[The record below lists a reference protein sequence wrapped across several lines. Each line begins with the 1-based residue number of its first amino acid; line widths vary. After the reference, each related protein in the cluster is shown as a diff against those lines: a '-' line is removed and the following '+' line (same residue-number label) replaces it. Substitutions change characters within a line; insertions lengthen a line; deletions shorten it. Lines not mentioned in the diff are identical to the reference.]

1 MIKVETIDGKIAV
14 KCGKATGADLIC
26 EASAA
31 VVSVIGS
38 AIKRCKSK
46 KRKEALAKEV
56 FVNITG
62 MAATIV
68 EKEHG
73 ISVWPDDDDEDEGFV
88 SEEADDEGDYE
99 CIGVKTLP
107 ADSDTAKKILELLGI
122 DPDEVK
128 PKDDDETED
137 DIPKFLF

>member
-14 KCGKATGADLIC
+14 QCGEATGVDLIC

-31 VVSVIGS
+31 VVSVVGA

-46 KRKEALAKEV
+46 KRKEDLAKEV
-56 FVNITG
+56 FVQITG

-73 ISVWPDDDDEDEGFV
+73 ISVWPDDDEDK
-88 SEEADDEGDYE
+88 SDDDEE
-99 CIGVKTLP
+99 TIIAKAIP
-107 ADSDTAKKILELLGI
+107 MDSDTGRKLMELLGI
-122 DPDEVK
+122 DPEEAK
-128 PKDDDETED
+128 SGDETED

>member
-1 MIKVETIDGKIAV
+1 MINVDTIDGKIAV
-14 KCGKATGADLIC
+14 KCGEATGADLIC

-73 ISVWPDDDDEDEGFV
+73 ISVWPDDDDE
-88 SEEADDEGDYE
+88 ADDEE
-99 CIGVKTLP
+99 ETIITKAIP
-107 ADSDTAKKILELLGI
+107 ADSDTAKKLLELLGI
-122 DPDEVK
+122 DPDETK
-128 PKDDDETED
+128 SGDDETED
-137 DIPKFLF
+137 DIPDFLF

>member
-1 MIKVETIDGKIAV
+1 MINVDTIDGKIAV
-14 KCGKATGADLIC
+14 KCGEATGADLIC

-31 VVSVIGS
+31 VVSVIGA
-38 AIKRCKSK
+38 AIKRCKST

-62 MAATIV
+62 LSATIV

-73 ISVWPDDDDEDEGFV
+73 ISVWPDDDDED
-88 SEEADDEGDYE
+88 DDEE
-99 CIGVKTLP
+99 ETIIAKAIP
-107 ADSDTAKKILELLGI
+107 ADSDTAKKLLELLGI

-128 PKDDDETED
+128 AGDEETED

>member
-14 KCGKATGADLIC
+14 KCGEATGADLIC

-31 VVSVIGS
+31 VVSVIGA

-62 MAATIV
+62 MVATIV

-73 ISVWPDDDDEDEGFV
+73 IDVWPDDEDEDDN
-88 SEEADDEGDYE
+88 EEETIIAKA
-99 CIGVKTLP
+99 IP
-107 ADSDTAKKILELLGI
+107 MDSDTGRKLMELLGI

-128 PKDDDETED
+128 SDDETED

>member
-1 MIKVETIDGKIAV
+1 MINVDTIDGKIAI
-14 KCGKATGADLIC
+14 KCGEATGADLIC

-31 VVSVIGS
+31 VVSVIGA

-73 ISVWPDDDDEDEGFV
+73 ISVWPDDDDED
-88 SEEADDEGDYE
+88 DDEE
-99 CIGVKTLP
+99 ETIIAKAIP
-107 ADSDTAKKILELLGI
+107 MDSETGRKLMELLGI
-122 DPDEVK
+122 DHDEAK
-128 PKDDDETED
+128 PNDDETED
-137 DIPKFLF
+137 DIPKYLF

>member
-1 MIKVETIDGKIAV
+1 MINVETKDGKIAV
-14 KCGKATGADLIC
+14 QCGEATGADLIC

-31 VVSVIGS
+31 VVSVIGA

-56 FVNITG
+56 FTHITG
-62 MAATIV
+62 MSATIV

-73 ISVWPDDDDEDEGFV
+73 ISVWPDDDED
-88 SEEADDEGDYE
+88 EADDEE
-99 CIGVKTLP
+99 ETVIAKAIP

-122 DPDEVK
+122 DPEEVK
-128 PKDDDETED
+128 SGDDETED
-137 DIPKFLF
+137 DLPKFLF

>member
-26 EASAA
+26 EASAV
-31 VVSVIGS
+31 VVSVIGA
-38 AIKRCKSK
+38 AIKRCKSEK
-46 KRKEALAKEV
+46 AKNELAKDV
-56 FVNITG
+56 FVQITG

-68 EKEHG
+68 EKEYG
-73 ISVWPDDDDEDEGFV
+73 ISVWPDDDED
-88 SEEADDEGDYE
+88 EADDEE
-99 CIGVKTLP
+99 ETIIAKAIP
-107 ADSDTAKKILELLGI
+107 MDSETGRKLMELLGI

-137 DIPKFLF
+137 DLPKFLF

>member
-1 MIKVETIDGKIAV
+1 MINVDTIDGKIAV
-14 KCGKATGADLIC
+14 KCGEATGADLIC

-31 VVSVIGS
+31 VVSVIGA

-73 ISVWPDDDDEDEGFV
+73 ISVWPDDDDE
-88 SEEADDEGDYE
+88 ADDEEDYE
-99 CIGVKTLP
+99 CIGVKALP
-107 ADSDTAKKILELLGI
+107 ADSDTAKKILEL

-128 PKDDDETED
+128 PKDDDDTED
-137 DIPKFLF
+137 DIPDFLF

>member
-1 MIKVETIDGKIAV
+1 MINVDTIDGKIAV
-14 KCGKATGADLIC
+14 ECGNATGADLIC

-31 VVSVIGS
+31 VVSVIGA

-73 ISVWPDDDDEDEGFV
+73 ITVWPDDDDED
-88 SEEADDEGDYE
+88 DDEDEDESDGK
-99 CIGVKTLP
+99 IIAKAIP
-107 ADSDTAKKILELLGI
+107 IDSETGRKLMELLGI
-122 DPDEVK
+122 DPDEDK
-128 PKDDDETED
+128 SGDDDETED

>member
-1 MIKVETIDGKIAV
+1 MINVDTIDGKIAV
-14 KCGKATGADLIC
+14 KCGEATGADLIC

-31 VVSVIGS
+31 VVSVIGA

-68 EKEHG
+68 EKEYG
-73 ISVWPDDDDEDEGFV
+73 ISVWPDDDDED
-88 SEEADDEGDYE
+88 DDEE
-99 CIGVKTLP
+99 ETIIAKAIP
-107 ADSDTAKKILELLGI
+107 KDSETGRKLMELLGI
-122 DPDEVK
+122 DPEEVK
-128 PKDDDETED
+128 SGDDDTED

>member
-1 MIKVETIDGKIAV
+1 MINVETKDGKIAV
-14 KCGKATGADLIC
+14 KCGEATGVDLIC

-31 VVSVIGS
+31 VVSVVGA

-46 KRKEALAKEV
+46 KRKEDLAKEV
-56 FVNITG
+56 FVQITG

-73 ISVWPDDDDEDEGFV
+73 ISVWPDDDEDK
-88 SEEADDEGDYE
+88 SDDDEE
-99 CIGVKTLP
+99 TIIAKAIP
-107 ADSDTAKKILELLGI
+107 MDSDTGRKLMELLGI
-122 DPDEVK
+122 DPEEVK
-128 PKDDDETED
+128 SDDETED

>member
-1 MIKVETIDGKIAV
+1 MINVDTIDGKIAV
-14 KCGKATGADLIC
+14 KCGEATGADLIC

-73 ISVWPDDDDEDEGFV
+73 ISVWPDDDDEDD
-88 SEEADDEGDYE
+88 SEEETIIAKA
-99 CIGVKTLP
+99 IP
-107 ADSDTAKKILELLGI
+107 ADSDTAKKLLELLGI
-122 DPDEVK
+122 DPDEAK
-128 PKDDDETED
+128 SGDDDETED

>member
-1 MIKVETIDGKIAV
+1 MINVETKDGKIAV
-14 KCGKATGADLIC
+14 KCGEATGADLIC

-31 VVSVIGS
+31 VVSVIGA

-73 ISVWPDDDDEDEGFV
+73 ISVWPDDDDEDD
-88 SEEADDEGDYE
+88 DDEE
-99 CIGVKTLP
+99 TIIAKAIP
-107 ADSDTAKKILELLGI
+107 MDSETGRKLMELLGI
-122 DPDEVK
+122 DPDEAK
-128 PKDDDETED
+128 SGDDETED

>member
-1 MIKVETIDGKIAV
+1 MINVETKDGKIAV
-14 KCGKATGADLIC
+14 KCGEATGADLIC

-31 VVSVIGS
+31 VVSVIGA

-73 ISVWPDDDDEDEGFV
+73 ISVWPDDDDEDD
-88 SEEADDEGDYE
+88 DDEE
-99 CIGVKTLP
+99 TIISKAIP
-107 ADSDTAKKILELLGI
+107 MDSETGRKLMELLGI
-122 DPDEVK
+122 DPDEAK
-128 PKDDDETED
+128 SKDDDETED
-137 DIPKFLF
+137 DIPDFMF

>member
-1 MIKVETIDGKIAV
+1 MINVETKDGKIAI
-14 KCGKATGADLIC
+14 KCGDATGAELIC

-31 VVSVIGS
+31 VVSVIGA

-73 ISVWPDDDDEDEGFV
+73 ISVWPDDDDED
-88 SEEADDEGDYE
+88 DDEE
-99 CIGVKTLP
+99 ETIIAKAIP
-107 ADSDTAKKILELLGI
+107 MDSETGRKLMELLGI
-122 DPDEVK
+122 DPDEAK

-137 DIPKFLF
+137 DIPDFLF

>member
-1 MIKVETIDGKIAV
+1 MINVDTIDGKIAV
-14 KCGKATGADLIC
+14 KCGEATGADLIC

-31 VVSVIGS
+31 VVSVIVA

-73 ISVWPDDDDEDEGFV
+73 ISVWPDDDDEDDNEEETIIAKAIPKD
-88 SEEADDEGDYE
+88 SETGR
-99 CIGVKTLP
+99 KLM
-107 ADSDTAKKILELLGI
+107 ELLGI
-122 DPDEVK
+122 DPDEAK
-128 PKDDDETED
+128 SGDDETED

>member
-1 MIKVETIDGKIAV
+1 MINVETKDGKIAI
-14 KCGKATGADLIC
+14 KCGDATGAELIC
-26 EASAA
+26 EASAV
-31 VVSVIGS
+31 VVSVVAS

-46 KRKEALAKEV
+46 ERKEALAKEV

-73 ISVWPDDDDEDEGFV
+73 ISVWPDEDDDDSDGKIIAKAI
-88 SEEADDEGDYE
+88 SM
-99 CIGVKTLP
+99 
-107 ADSDTAKKILELLGI
+107 DSDTGRKLMELLGI

-128 PKDDDETED
+128 SGDDDETED

>member
-1 MIKVETIDGKIAV
+1 MINVDTVDGKIAV
-14 KCGKATGADLIC
+14 KCGEATGADLIC

-31 VVSVIGS
+31 VVSVIGA

-62 MAATIV
+62 MVATIV

-73 ISVWPDDDDEDEGFV
+73 ISVWPDDDDTDDEDEDDSKETIIAKAIPMD
-88 SEEADDEGDYE
+88 SETGR
-99 CIGVKTLP
+99 KLM
-107 ADSDTAKKILELLGI
+107 ELLGI
-122 DPDEVK
+122 DPEEVK
-128 PKDDDETED
+128 SGDDETED
-137 DIPKFLF
+137 DIPDFLF

>member
-1 MIKVETIDGKIAV
+1 MINVDTIDGKIVA
-14 KCGKATGADLIC
+14 KCGEATGADLIC

-31 VVSVIGS
+31 VVSVIGA

-73 ISVWPDDDDEDEGFV
+73 ISVWPDDDDEDDN
-88 SEEADDEGDYE
+88 EEETIIAKA
-99 CIGVKTLP
+99 IP
-107 ADSDTAKKILELLGI
+107 ADSDTAKKLLELLGI
-122 DPDEVK
+122 DPDEAK
-128 PKDDDETED
+128 SGDDETED
-137 DIPKFLF
+137 DIPDFLF